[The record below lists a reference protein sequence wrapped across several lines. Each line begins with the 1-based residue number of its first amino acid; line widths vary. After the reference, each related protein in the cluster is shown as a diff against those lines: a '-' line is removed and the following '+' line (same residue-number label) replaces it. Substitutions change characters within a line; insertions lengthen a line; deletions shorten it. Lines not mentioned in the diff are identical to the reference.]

1 MYNLTS
7 QGSLSTIHLYHRRWF
22 GSLGAAAGCFHHP
35 MGLATAHGRLYVAG
49 TFRHGGQLDVAE
61 RYDPVAG
68 KWEDLPPMS
77 MLVQFSAG
85 AWVF

>member
-1 MYNLTS
+1 MEGAV
-7 QGSLSTIHLYHRRWF
+7 QRIGSVPPINR
-22 GSLGAAAGCFHHP
+22 P
-35 MGLATAHGRLYVAG
+35 DGRLYVAG